1 MGFANLLYSWTVL
14 FPIAV
19 LLYYFFRKKYEVKTI
34 SSTMFWEQSMRE
46 TKVSPYLKNLQKNA
60 LFYLQMAALLLLLFI
75 LLAPFIT
82 KEEAV
87 SGQTIVVVDTSA
99 SMLVEKDGTSLFDKH
114 KEAIRKL
121 VNKRSGQSITIV
133 STGKEPMTVI
143 REEKNAE
150 EVISAINQLKVSYEH
165 EFMERAI
172 EFTQSI
178 AADSEVDIHIFTDSL
193 DQKNLP
199 EASDTHVWTV
209 NTSNDNYRNVSIDKF
224 GAVAT
229 ADGTEAIIKLI
240 NRSDKKVDGNL
251 ILTDSI
257 TGTAFLKSDFM
268 VEGEEELLL
277 SFKDLPTSKALT
289 ASISVDDDYAPD
301 NAAHIILGNEATDAI
316 IDNQLHELIKKAF
329 EAVGLSVS
337 TGSKNELT
345 AATDKTIV
353 VTNDAAFLE
362 SGTKPIV
369 LIGRNDEK
377 SEEVTGAISTLADS
391 LFSVA
396 DLSDVYVSEVYP
408 AFDEFETIAMIGN
421 KPFIQRSSRGD
432 IVILA
437 DVEMT
442 DWPLHASFPL
452 FIWSAIERM
461 GGEGNTLGT
470 FTPNE
475 RKAVLSSSQSGKIE
489 VYTVDDEYVTTIT
502 DSSSFIA
509 PQLPGVYKARDE
521 ANEKLFT
528 VQLEPEELN
537 LETGSS
543 YRIGKAI
550 NGKGTE
556 ANKWLFG
563 KYFILPVLLLML
575 MEWEVQRRR
584 GYPH

>member
-1 MGFANLLYSWTVL
+1 
-14 FPIAV
+14 
-19 LLYYFFRKKYEVKTI
+19 
-34 SSTMFWEQSMRE
+34 MFWEQSMRE

-82 KEEAV
+82 KEEV
-87 SGQTIVVVDTSA
+87 IRGQTIVVVDTSA
-99 SMLVEKDGTSLFDKH
+99 SMLVEKNGTTLFDKH
-114 KEAIRKL
+114 KEAIIKL
-121 VNKRSGQSITIV
+121 VNKRSGQPITII

-165 EFMERAI
+165 EYMERAI

-178 AADSEVDIHIFTDSL
+178 AADGEVDIHIFTDSL
-193 DQKNLP
+193 NQQTLP
-199 EASDTHVWTV
+199 EASDTLAWTV
-209 NTSNDNYRNVSIDKF
+209 NASNDNYRNVSIDKF
-224 GAVAT
+224 GAIAT
-229 ADGTEAIIKLI
+229 PDGTEAIIKLI
-240 NRSDKKVDGNL
+240 NQSRKNVDGKL
-251 ILTDSI
+251 ILTNSI
-257 TGTAFLKSDFM
+257 TGTVFLKSDFM
-268 VEGEEELLL
+268 VKGEDELLL
-277 SFKDLPTSKALT
+277 SFKDLPTSIALT
-289 ASISVDDDYAPD
+289 ASILVDDDYAPD
-301 NAAHIILGNEATDAI
+301 NEAHLVLGNQATDAI
-316 IDNQLHELIKKAF
+316 IDDQLHELIKKAF

-345 AATDKTIV
+345 AATDESIV
-353 VTNDAAFLE
+353 VTNDASFLE
-362 SGTKPIV
+362 SGTKPII
-369 LIGRNDEK
+369 LIGRNDGK
-377 SEEVTGAISTLADS
+377 SEVVTGAISTLTDS
-391 LFSVA
+391 LFSIA

-408 AFDEFETIAMIGN
+408 AFDEFETIAMVGN
-421 KPFIQRSSRGD
+421 KPFIQKSIRGD

-452 FIWSAIERM
+452 FIWSAIEQV
-461 GGEGNTLGT
+461 GAEGNTLGT

-475 RKAVLSSSQSGKIE
+475 RKAVLSSAQSGKIE
-489 VYTVDDEYVTTIT
+489 VFTVDDEYVTTIT

-509 PQLPGVYKARDE
+509 PQPPGVYKALDD

-556 ANKWLFG
+556 VNKWLFG

>member
-1 MGFANLLYSWTVL
+1 MGFANLLNSWTVL

-19 LLYYFFRKKYEVKTI
+19 LLYYFFRKKFEVKTI

-82 KEEAV
+82 KEEV
-87 SGQTIVVVDTSA
+87 ISGQTIIVVDTSA
-99 SMLVEKDGTSLFDKH
+99 SMLVEKDGISLFDKH

-121 VNKRSGQSITIV
+121 VHERSAQPITIV

-178 AADSEVDIHIFTDSL
+178 AADSEVDIQIFTDSL
-193 DQKNLP
+193 GQQTLP
-199 EASDTHVWTV
+199 EASDTLAWTV
-209 NTSNDNYRNVSIDKF
+209 NTSNDSYRNVSIDKF
-224 GAVAT
+224 GAIAT
-229 ADGTEAIIKLI
+229 QDGTEAIIKLI
-240 NRSDKKVDGNL
+240 NHTEKNVDGNL
-251 ILTDSI
+251 ILTDSL
-257 TGTAFLKSDFM
+257 TGTAVMKSDFI
-268 VEGEEELLL
+268 VEGEDELLL

-289 ASISVDDDYAPD
+289 ASILVDDDYVAD
-301 NAAHIILGNEATDAI
+301 NDSHIILGNEATGAI
-316 IDNQLHELIKKAF
+316 IDDQLHELIKKAF

-345 AATDKTIV
+345 AAADESIV
-353 VTNDAAFLE
+353 VTNDVAFLE
-362 SGTKPIV
+362 SGTKPII
-369 LIGRNDEK
+369 LIGRNDGN
-377 SEEVTGAISTLADS
+377 SEEVMGVISTLSDS
-391 LFSVA
+391 LFSIA

-408 AFDEFETIAMIGN
+408 AFDEFETIAMVGD
-421 KPFIQRSSRGD
+421 KPFIQKSSRGD

-452 FIWSAIERM
+452 FIWSAI
-461 GGEGNTLGT
+461 GQVGAEGNTLGT

-475 RKAVLSSSQSGKIE
+475 RKAVLSSGQSGKIE
-489 VYTVDDEYVTTIT
+489 IFTVDDEYVTSIT

-509 PQLPGVYKARDE
+509 PQSPSIYKARDD
-521 ANEKLFT
+521 ANEKLFA
-528 VQLEPEELN
+528 VQLEPEELT
-537 LETGSS
+537 LETGPS

-550 NGKGTE
+550 NGKGIE
-556 ANKWLFG
+556 ANKWMFG

-575 MEWEVQRRR
+575 LEWEVQRRR

>member
-1 MGFANLLYSWTVL
+1 MGFANLLNSWTVL

-19 LLYYFFRKKYEVKTI
+19 LLYYFFRKKFEVKTI

-82 KEEAV
+82 KEEV
-87 SGQTIVVVDTSA
+87 ISGQTIIVVDTSA
-99 SMLVEKDGTSLFDKH
+99 SMLVEKDGISLFDKH

-121 VNKRSGQSITIV
+121 VHERSAQPITIV

-178 AADSEVDIHIFTDSL
+178 AADSEVDIQIFTDSL
-193 DQKNLP
+193 GQQTLP
-199 EASDTHVWTV
+199 EASDTLAWTV
-209 NTSNDNYRNVSIDKF
+209 NTSNDSYRNVSIDKF
-224 GAVAT
+224 GAIAT
-229 ADGTEAIIKLI
+229 QDGTEAIIKII
-240 NRSDKKVDGNL
+240 NHTEKNVDGNL
-251 ILTDSI
+251 ILTDSL
-257 TGTAFLKSDFM
+257 TGTAVMKSDFI
-268 VEGEEELLL
+268 VEGEDELLL

-289 ASISVDDDYAPD
+289 ASILVDDDYVAD
-301 NAAHIILGNEATDAI
+301 NDSHIILGNEATGAI
-316 IDNQLHELIKKAF
+316 IDDQLHELIKKAF

-345 AATDKTIV
+345 AAADESIV
-353 VTNDAAFLE
+353 VTNDVAFLE
-362 SGTKPIV
+362 SGTKPII
-369 LIGRNDEK
+369 LIGRNDGN
-377 SEEVTGAISTLADS
+377 SEEVMGVISTLSDS
-391 LFSVA
+391 LFSIA
-396 DLSDVYVSEVYP
+396 DISDVYVSEVYP
-408 AFDEFETIAMIGN
+408 AFDEFETISMVGD
-421 KPFIQRSSRGD
+421 KPFIQKSSRGD

-452 FIWSAIERM
+452 FIWSAI
-461 GGEGNTLGT
+461 GQVGAEGNTLGT

-475 RKAVLSSSQSGKIE
+475 RKAVLSSGQSGKIE
-489 VYTVDDEYVTTIT
+489 IFTVDDEYVTSIT

-509 PQLPGVYKARDE
+509 PQSPSIYKARDD
-521 ANEKLFT
+521 ANEKLFA
-528 VQLEPEELN
+528 VQLEPEELT
-537 LETGSS
+537 LETGPS

-550 NGKGTE
+550 NGKGIE
-556 ANKWLFG
+556 ANKWMFG

-575 MEWEVQRRR
+575 LEWEVQRRR

>member
-1 MGFANLLYSWTVL
+1 
-14 FPIAV
+14 
-19 LLYYFFRKKYEVKTI
+19 
-34 SSTMFWEQSMRE
+34 MFWEQSMRE

-82 KEEAV
+82 KEEV
-87 SGQTIVVVDTSA
+87 ISGQTIIVVDTSA
-99 SMLVEKDGTSLFDKH
+99 SMLVEKDGISLFDKH

-121 VNKRSGQSITIV
+121 VHERSAQPITIV

-178 AADSEVDIHIFTDSL
+178 AADSEVDIQIFTDSL
-193 DQKNLP
+193 SQQTLP

-209 NTSNDNYRNVSIDKF
+209 NTSNDRYRNVSIDKF
-224 GAVAT
+224 GTIAT
-229 ADGTEAIIKLI
+229 QDGTEAIIKLI
-240 NRSDKKVDGNL
+240 NHTEKNFDGNL
-251 ILTDSI
+251 ILTDSL
-257 TGTAFLKSDFM
+257 TGTAVKKSDFI
-268 VEGEEELLL
+268 VEGEDELLL

-289 ASISVDDDYAPD
+289 ASILVDDDYVAD
-301 NAAHIILGNEATDAI
+301 NDSHIILGNEATGAI

-345 AATDKTIV
+345 AAADESIV
-353 VTNDAAFLE
+353 VTNDVAFLE
-362 SGTKPIV
+362 SGTKPII
-369 LIGRNDEK
+369 LIGRNDGN
-377 SEEVTGAISTLADS
+377 SEEVMGVISTLSDT
-391 LFSVA
+391 LFSIA

-408 AFDEFETIAMIGN
+408 AFDEFETIAMVGD
-421 KPFIQRSSRGD
+421 KPFIQKSSRGD

-452 FIWSAIERM
+452 FIWSAI
-461 GGEGNTLGT
+461 GQVGTEGNTLGT

-475 RKAVLSSSQSGKIE
+475 RKAVLSSGQSGKIE
-489 VYTVDDEYVTTIT
+489 IFTIDDEYVTTIT

-509 PQLPGVYKARDE
+509 PQSPGIYKARDD
-521 ANEKLFT
+521 ANEKLFA
-528 VQLEPEELN
+528 VQLEPEELT
-537 LETGSS
+537 LETGST

-550 NGKGTE
+550 NGKGIE
-556 ANKWLFG
+556 ANKWMFG

-575 MEWEVQRRR
+575 LEWEVQRRR

>member
-1 MGFANLLYSWTVL
+1 
-14 FPIAV
+14 
-19 LLYYFFRKKYEVKTI
+19 
-34 SSTMFWEQSMRE
+34 MFWEQSMRE

-82 KEEAV
+82 KEEV
-87 SGQTIVVVDTSA
+87 ISGQTIIVVDTSA
-99 SMLVEKDGTSLFDKH
+99 SMLVEKDGISLFDKH

-121 VNKRSGQSITIV
+121 VHERSAQPITIV

-178 AADSEVDIHIFTDSL
+178 AADSEVDIQIFTDSL
-193 DQKNLP
+193 SQQTLP

-209 NTSNDNYRNVSIDKF
+209 NTSNDRYRNVSIDKF
-224 GAVAT
+224 GTIAT
-229 ADGTEAIIKLI
+229 QDGTEAIIKLI
-240 NRSDKKVDGNL
+240 NHTEKNVDGNL
-251 ILTDSI
+251 ILTDSL
-257 TGTAFLKSDFM
+257 TGTAVKKSDFI
-268 VEGEEELLL
+268 VEGEDELLL
-277 SFKDLPTSKALT
+277 SFKDLPISKALT
-289 ASISVDDDYAPD
+289 ASILVDDDYPAD
-301 NAAHIILGNEATDAI
+301 NEAHIILGNEAEGAI

-329 EAVGLSVS
+329 EAVGLSVT
-337 TGSKNELT
+337 TGSKNELNAST
-345 AATDKTIV
+345 NESIV
-353 VTNDAAFLE
+353 VTNDVAFLE
-362 SGTKPIV
+362 SGTKPII
-369 LIGRNDEK
+369 LIGRNDGN
-377 SEEVTGAISTLADS
+377 SEEVMGVISTLSDT
-391 LFSVA
+391 LFSIA

-408 AFDEFETIAMIGN
+408 AFDEFETIAMVGD
-421 KPFIQRSSRGD
+421 KPFIQKSSRGD

-452 FIWSAIERM
+452 FIWSAI
-461 GGEGNTLGT
+461 GQVGTEGNTLGT

-475 RKAVLSSSQSGKIE
+475 RKAVLSSGQSGKIE
-489 VYTVDDEYVTTIT
+489 IFTIDDEYVTTIT

-509 PQLPGVYKARDE
+509 PQSPGIYKARDD
-521 ANEKLFT
+521 ATEKLFA
-528 VQLEPEELN
+528 VQLEPEELT
-537 LETGSS
+537 LETGST

-550 NGKGTE
+550 NGKGIET
-556 ANKWLFG
+556 NKWMFG

-575 MEWEVQRRR
+575 LEWEVQRRR

>member
-19 LLYYFFRKKYEVKTI
+19 LLYYFFRKKFEVKTI

-60 LFYLQMAALLLLLFI
+60 LFYLQMLALLLLLFI

-82 KEEAV
+82 KEEAIR
-87 SGQTIVVVDTSA
+87 GQTIIIVDTSA

-114 KEAIRKL
+114 KDAIRKL
-121 VNKRSGQSITIV
+121 VNERSGQPITIV
-133 STGKEPMTVI
+133 ATGKEPTTVI

-150 EVISAINQLKVSYEH
+150 EVILAIDQLKVSYEH

-178 AADSEVDIHIFTDSL
+178 AAEREVDIHIFTDSL
-193 DQKNLP
+193 EQQTLP
-199 EASDTHVWTV
+199 EASDKMAWSV
-209 NTSNDNYRNVSIDKF
+209 NASNDNYQNVSIDKF
-224 GAVAT
+224 GAIAT
-229 ADGTEAIIKLI
+229 QDGTEAIIKLI
-240 NRSDKKVDGNL
+240 NQSGKNIDGIL
-251 ILTDSI
+251 ILTDSL
-257 TGTAFLKSDFM
+257 TETVFVKSDFM
-268 VEGEEELLL
+268 VEGEDELLL
-277 SFKDLPTSKALT
+277 SFKDLPTSTALT
-289 ASISVDDDYAPD
+289 AKILVDDDYAVD
-301 NAAHIILGNEATDAI
+301 NDAHIILGNDATSAI

-337 TGSKNELT
+337 TGSKNELI
-345 AATDKTIV
+345 ASTDASII
-353 VTNDAAFLE
+353 VTNDVAFLE
-362 SGTKPIV
+362 LGNKPII
-369 LIGRNDEK
+369 LIGRNDGNP
-377 SEEVTGAISTLADS
+377 EEVTGVISTLSDP
-391 LFSVA
+391 LFSIA

-408 AFDEFETIAMIGN
+408 AFNEHETIAMIGN
-421 KPFIQRSSRGD
+421 KPLIQKSSRGD
-432 IVILA
+432 IIILA

-452 FIWSAIERM
+452 FIWSAI
-461 GGEGNTLGT
+461 GQVGAEGNALGT

-475 RKAVLSSSQSGKIE
+475 RRAVLSSTQAGRIE
-489 VYTVDDEYVTTIT
+489 VFTIEDEYVTTIA

-509 PQLPGVYKARDE
+509 PQPPGVYKAREE
-521 ANEKLFT
+521 AIEKLFT

-556 ANKWLFG
+556 VNKWMIG
-563 KYFILPVLLLML
+563 KYFIFPVLLLML

-584 GYPH
+584 GYPN

>member
-1 MGFANLLYSWTVL
+1 LGFANLLNSWTVL

-19 LLYYFFRKKYEVKTI
+19 LLYYFFRKKFEVKTI

-82 KEEAV
+82 NEEAV
-87 SGQTIVVVDTSA
+87 LGQTIIIVDTSA
-99 SMLVEKDGTSLFDKH
+99 SMLVEEDGTSLFDKH

-121 VNKRSGQSITIV
+121 VNKRSGQPITIV
-133 STGKEPMTVI
+133 ATGREPMTVI

-150 EVISAINQLKVSYEH
+150 EVILAINELKVTYEH

-178 AADSEVDIHIFTDSL
+178 AEDSEVDIHIFTDSL
-193 DQKNLP
+193 DQQTLP
-199 EASDTHVWTV
+199 EASDTHVWSV
-209 NTSNDNYRNVSIDKF
+209 NASNADYRNVSIDKF
-224 GAVAT
+224 GAIA
-229 ADGTEAIIKLI
+229 AQDGTEAIIKLI
-240 NRSDKKVDGNL
+240 NQSGENIDGNL
-251 ILTDSI
+251 ILTDSQ
-257 TGTAFLKSDFM
+257 TGTAFVNSDFM
-268 VEGEEELLL
+268 VEGEDELLL
-277 SFKDLPTSKALT
+277 SFKDLPTSIALT
-289 ASISVDDDYAPD
+289 ASILVDDDYPAD
-301 NAAHIILGNEATDAI
+301 NDAHIILGHEAEGAI

-329 EAVGLSVS
+329 EAVGLSVT
-337 TGSKNELT
+337 TGSKNELNAST
-345 AATDKTIV
+345 NESIV
-353 VTNDAAFLE
+353 VTNDVAFLE
-362 SGTKPIV
+362 SGTKPII
-369 LIGRNDEK
+369 LIGRNDGN
-377 SEEVTGAISTLADS
+377 SEEVMGVISTLSDT
-391 LFSVA
+391 LFSIA

-408 AFDEFETIAMIGN
+408 AFDEFETIAMVGD
-421 KPFIQRSSRGD
+421 KPFIQKSSRGD

-452 FIWSAIERM
+452 FIWSAI
-461 GGEGNTLGT
+461 GQVGTEGNTLGT

-475 RKAVLSSSQSGKIE
+475 RKAVLSSGQSGKIE
-489 VYTVDDEYVTTIT
+489 IFTVDDNYVTTIT

-509 PQLPGVYKARDE
+509 PQSPGIYKARDD
-521 ANEKLFT
+521 ANEKLFA
-528 VQLEPEELN
+528 VQLEPEELT
-537 LETGSS
+537 LETGST

-550 NGKGTE
+550 NGKGIE
-556 ANKWLFG
+556 ANKWMFG

-575 MEWEVQRRR
+575 LEWEVQRRR

>member
-1 MGFANLLYSWTVL
+1 LGFANLLNSWTVL

-19 LLYYFFRKKYEVKTI
+19 LLYYFFRKKFEVKTI
-34 SSTMFWEQSMRE
+34 SSIMFWEQSIRE

-82 KEEAV
+82 KEEV
-87 SGQTIVVVDTSA
+87 ISGQTIIVVDTSA
-99 SMLVEKDGTSLFDKH
+99 SMLVEKDGISLFDKH

-121 VNKRSGQSITIV
+121 VHERSAQPITIV

-178 AADSEVDIHIFTDSL
+178 AADSEVDIQIFTDSL
-193 DQKNLP
+193 GQQTLP
-199 EASDTHVWTV
+199 EASDTHIWTV
-209 NTSNDNYRNVSIDKF
+209 NTSNDSYRNVSIDKF
-224 GAVAT
+224 GAIAT
-229 ADGTEAIIKLI
+229 QDGTEAIIKLI
-240 NRSDKKVDGNL
+240 NHTEKNVDGNL
-251 ILTDSI
+251 ILTDSL
-257 TGTAFLKSDFM
+257 TGTAVKKSDFI
-268 VEGEEELLL
+268 VEGEDELLL

-289 ASISVDDDYAPD
+289 ASILVDDDYVAD
-301 NAAHIILGNEATDAI
+301 NDSHIILGNEATGAI

-345 AATDKTIV
+345 AAADESIV
-353 VTNDAAFLE
+353 VTNDVAFLE
-362 SGTKPIV
+362 SGTKPII
-369 LIGRNDEK
+369 LIGRNDGN
-377 SEEVTGAISTLADS
+377 SEEVMGVISTLSDT
-391 LFSVA
+391 LFSIA

-408 AFDEFETIAMIGN
+408 AFDEFETIAMVGD
-421 KPFIQRSSRGD
+421 KPFIQKSSRGD

-452 FIWSAIERM
+452 FIWSAI
-461 GGEGNTLGT
+461 GQVGTEGNTLGT

-475 RKAVLSSSQSGKIE
+475 RKAVLSSGQSGKIE
-489 VYTVDDEYVTTIT
+489 IFTIDDEYVTTIT

-509 PQLPGVYKARDE
+509 PQSPGIYKARDD
-521 ANEKLFT
+521 ANEKLFA
-528 VQLEPEELN
+528 VQLEPEELT
-537 LETGSS
+537 LETGST

-550 NGKGTE
+550 NGKGIE
-556 ANKWLFG
+556 ANKWMFG

-575 MEWEVQRRR
+575 LEWEVQRRR